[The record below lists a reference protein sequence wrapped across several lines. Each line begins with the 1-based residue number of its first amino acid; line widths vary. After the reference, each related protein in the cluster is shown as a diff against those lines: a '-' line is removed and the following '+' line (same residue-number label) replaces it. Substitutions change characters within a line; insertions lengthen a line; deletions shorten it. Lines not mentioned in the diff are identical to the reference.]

1 MYHVL
6 NRTTLYP
13 DIIEEFSKAKERIII
28 DAYIWINDE
37 IGNKL
42 AQAVFSAAERG
53 VKVYIRK
60 DLSGSVFEHTPGRI
74 PFFLKKADLEKD
86 GPPMM
91 SAKFFNNV
99 AYHIYGKK
107 SRPEIK
113 PNIVLDKMS
122 NHKNIFIDN
131 LPLFNHG
138 KLLIVDDISY
148 VGGQCISNDYT
159 IWKDYNIKIKNPKVT
174 ENIIRKIN
182 GKNEVHEKQDVIFLH
197 NIFSKEKS
205 VYHHLKDF
213 IDDLGEKEK
222 LLIEMSYFGMWFFPI
237 IKKAIKR
244 GVDVTILT
252 SRETDTNHHTNMLFL
267 SKLLKLKKNNAS
279 VFLSDNMIHTKGMV
293 NTRKVIIGAAN
304 FHSASSYF
312 KGLNEQNIYSENK
325 DLVDNIID
333 CFKKDISEST
343 KISSH
348 LELPKFSKLGAMK
361 ERIFVLISIYFVSF
375 NKKKIQKYRNMVNER
390 LAEECVAS

>member
-1 MYHVL
+1 MYHIL

-13 DIIEEFSKAKERIII
+13 DIIDEFSKAKERIII

-42 AQAVFSAAERG
+42 AQAVFSVAERG

-74 PFFLKKADLEKD
+74 PFFLKKSDLEEG
-86 GPPMM
+86 GPLMM

-113 PNIVLDKMS
+113 PNIVLDSMGK
-122 NHKNIFIDN
+122 HKNIFIDN
-131 LPLFNHG
+131 FPLFNHG
-138 KLLIVDDISY
+138 KLLVVDDISY

-159 IWKDYNIKIKNPKVT
+159 IWKDYNIKIKNQKVT

-182 GKNEVHEKQDVIFLH
+182 GEKEVHENQDVIFLH
-197 NIFSKEKS
+197 NIFSKDKS
-205 VYHHLKDF
+205 IYHYMKDF
-213 IDDLGEKEK
+213 IDDLKEKEK

-244 GVDVTILT
+244 GVEVTILT
-252 SRETDTNHHTNMLFL
+252 SKEADTNHHTNMLFL
-267 SKLLKLKKNNAS
+267 SKLLKLKKDNVA
-279 VFLSDNMIHTKGMV
+279 VFLSDDMIHTKGMV
-293 NTRKVIIGAAN
+293 NTKKVIIGAAN
-304 FHSASSYF
+304 FHSANSFF

-325 DLVDNIID
+325 ELVNNIID
-333 CFKKDISEST
+333 CFKKDIGEST
-343 KISSH
+343 KINNH
-348 LELPKFSKLGAMK
+348 LELPKFSKRKAIV
-361 ERIFVLISIYFVSF
+361 ERFFVLVSIYFVSF
-375 NKKKIQKYRNMVNER
+375 NKRKIQKYRDVANER
-390 LAEECVAS
+390 LVKEYV